1 MNLRNVLF
9 PDIEETMAA
18 LVDFVEYEQ
27 QATVVRNLSGGLS
40 EWTKA
45 GAFIGRAAIAA
56 EQEVGNRWQANQS
69 AAESLPQ
76 QQFVQF
82 WD

>member
-27 QATVVRNLSGGLS
+27 QATVARNLSGGLS
-40 EWTKA
+40 E
-45 GAFIGRAAIAA
+45 
-56 EQEVGNRWQANQS
+56 
-69 AAESLPQ
+69 
-76 QQFVQF
+76 
-82 WD
+82 